1 MRRRWFARGVGVVSG
16 EMPHSRTG
24 RKKGGGLWAVSSEKL
39 VGRHLGLTRPKEKRL
54 ASEGKSPGRDSS
66 RLQPPDQDLS
76 PSSLS
81 KTDAIFMGA
90 PRVQRR

>member
-16 EMPHSRTG
+16 EMPHSRIG
-24 RKKGGGLWAVSSEKL
+24 GKNGGGLWAVSSEKL
-39 VGRHLGLTRPKEKRL
+39 VGCHLGLTGPKEERL

-66 RLQPPDQDLS
+66 RLRPPDQDLS

-90 PRVQRR
+90 SRVQRR